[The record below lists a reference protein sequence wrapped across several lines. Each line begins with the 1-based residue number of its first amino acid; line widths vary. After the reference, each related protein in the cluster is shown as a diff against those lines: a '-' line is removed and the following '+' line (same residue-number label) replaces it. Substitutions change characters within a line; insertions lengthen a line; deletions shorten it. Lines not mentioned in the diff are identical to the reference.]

1 MYEKHLCLGSREFL
15 FTFTGQDVYN
25 VRDSG
30 VPDSMIYKNRT
41 YSFLTCSIKF
51 DGCFDHVLCKL
62 TPTPIL
68 HFSMDSLITLT

>member
-1 MYEKHLCLGSREFL
+1 MKSSERQSMYEKHLCLGSREFL

-41 YSFLTCSIKF
+41 YSFP
-51 DGCFDHVLCKL
+51 DMHD
-62 TPTPIL
+62 
-68 HFSMDSLITLT
+68 